1 MAGLDQSRDANVLSV
16 DLTLQQKAQKRCASA
31 AAGTPQAKK
40 KASHSGNLL
49 AGHLLSKEVASLSSD
64 MAEMKRLLQNLQ
76 PADPVPTAAVASTE
90 DIHSHSSS
98 EEPTFSPYDSHSPYL
113 DVMSTC
119 ASDTHFQDHLPTEV
133 PELHDKPVGSTGAGG
148 SGEGSLHS
156 SENAP
161 HPVDDTLEVLRMA
174 RLGLDECP
182 AHPAQSNVFFRRP
195 SPVDSFAMP
204 ACKDF
209 MAEFSNALKGP
220 GMAKR
225 QSKTARTLASMAEAE
240 SIGVRSV
247 PEIEQPVAA
256 LVVSPDEALQGNVR
270 CTSA

>member
-1 MAGLDQSRDANVLSV
+1 
-16 DLTLQQKAQKRCASA
+16 
-31 AAGTPQAKK
+31 
-40 KASHSGNLL
+40 
-49 AGHLLSKEVASLSSD
+49 
-64 MAEMKRLLQNLQ
+64 
-76 PADPVPTAAVASTE
+76 
-90 DIHSHSSS
+90 
-98 EEPTFSPYDSHSPYL
+98 
-113 DVMSTC
+113 
-119 ASDTHFQDHLPTEV
+119 
-133 PELHDKPVGSTGAGG
+133 
-148 SGEGSLHS
+148 
-156 SENAP
+156 
-161 HPVDDTLEVLRMA
+161 MA

-225 QSKTARTLASMAEAE
+225 RSKTARTLASMAEAE